1 MDVGFV
7 VTWKELLIAGIIVL
21 AVYIAEMLLLL
32 RSGKTFGL
40 PFGRNR
46 AEKKAFAEFEARL
59 ARLEARLAP
68 PTENTESAD
77 TIVEIASTPYS
88 RAFNLAKQGVDVTQ
102 VAASC
107 GISRAEAELIVAMQ
121 NKHTH

>member
-1 MDVGFV
+1 MDTGFILS
-7 VTWKELLIAGIIVL
+7 WKELLIAGIIVL

-32 RSGKTFGL
+32 GSGKSLGL
-40 PFGRNR
+40 PFGRRR
-46 AEKKAFAEFEARL
+46 AENSELAEIKARL

-68 PTENTESAD
+68 PTESADSAD

-121 NKHTH
+121 NKPLE

>member
-1 MDVGFV
+1 MDAGFV
-7 VTWKELLIAGIIVL
+7 VSWKELLVVGIIVL
-21 AVYIAEMLLLL
+21 AVYIAEMLLLMG
-32 RSGKTFGL
+32 SGKSLGQR
-40 PFGRNR
+40 FGRR
-46 AEKKAFAEFEARL
+46 AENQELAEIKARL

-68 PTENTESAD
+68 PTENDDSAD
-77 TIVEIASTPYS
+77 SIVEIASTPYS

-121 NKHTH
+121 NKHLQ